1 MELLSS
7 TLGCSMDELRY
18 AICKSPQVLGFS
30 ETKLR
35 AKIRVL
41 GDQEALAVK
50 GLIRKGLDF
59 YHCVCMRDE
68 VFVAKYIDHYEDALP
83 GLADA
88 YAAVR
93 AGKLPAQV

>member
-41 GDQEALAVK
+41 GDQGRIGA
-50 GLIRKGLDF
+50 
-59 YHCVCMRDE
+59 
-68 VFVAKYIDHYEDALP
+68 
-83 GLADA
+83 
-88 YAAVR
+88 
-93 AGKLPAQV
+93 